1 MDITGKTSVYC
12 IIGDPVEHSFSPPMQ
27 NTAFRSL
34 GIDAVYVP
42 FQVKKDD
49 LPSAIN
55 SLRALG
61 IRGANVTVPHKSDVI
76 PLLDEVDGE
85 AAFIGAVN
93 TIVNKDG
100 HLIGYNTDG
109 RGFMESLKEAG
120 IVVTGKRVLVLGAGG
135 ASRAVS
141 FYVARSGGRVY
152 IHNRTKSRAMALRD
166 DLLKENLNVEV
177 VDSPADPIDPEIIIN
192 TTSLGL
198 SANDP
203 LPIPSDLLRPEQT
216 LCDLIYWDTPLI
228 LDARKKGLK
237 TLNGLGMLLWQ
248 GVLAFKLWTAM
259 EPPVDLMREK
269 LTEMTG
275 KV

>member
-1 MDITGKTSVYC
+1 MEITGKTSVYC
-12 IIGDPVEHSFSPPMQ
+12 IIGYPVEHSFSPPMQ
-27 NTAFRSL
+27 NAAFRST

-42 FQVKKDD
+42 FQVKRGD
-49 LPSAIN
+49 LHTAIN
-55 SLRALG
+55 SFRALG

-109 RGFMESLKEAG
+109 RGFMESLREAG
-120 IVVTGKRVLVLGAGG
+120 IVVKGKKVLILGAGG

-141 FYVARSGGRVY
+141 FYVARAGGRVF
-152 IHNRTKSRAMALRD
+152 IHNRTKSRAISLGE
-166 DLLKENLNVEV
+166 DLMKENLSVEI
-177 VDSPADPIDPEIIIN
+177 VDSQGDVIDPEIVIN

-198 SANDP
+198 SSNDP
-203 LPIPSDLLRPEQT
+203 LPIPPHLLRPGQT
-216 LCDLIYWDTPLI
+216 ICDLIYWDTPLI
-228 LDARKKGLK
+228 KEAKNKGLR

-248 GVLAFKLWTAM
+248 GVLAFKLWTGM

-269 LTEMTG
+269 LIEMTE